1 MQQVPQIQGQI
12 QNQGILQPAVAQVP
26 IQQLQ
31 GQVDLQQQIIHQNQF
46 VNQQANL
53 LGQPQNQ
60 PLMQQPAVNQQGMDQ
75 GVQGVDQN
83 AFHNVVQNVP
93 QNPGLNVVQNVA
105 QNIGQMKGVNVV
117 QSAGQNAGGQN
128 PVQNFVQNVG
138 QNLEQNNLQNVGQ
151 NIEQKA
157 GQGHQVVVNQ
167 QPVVDQFENPVQ
179 LQNQQHQVMQQ
190 QFFQQPVMNQADTR
204 KQQQINTVNNQQVNN
219 AQEGLNQEQVPHL
232 RVDADQQGQN
242 VVQNVQNNV
251 LKDQPQLNVNKQEVN
266 NLHDNPQA
274 GEKLSDNTDMDVM
287 KHRGKREL
295 DGNSKADKIEPIDRD
310 DNVNHDLGEIRG
322 IAGVDNNKEISENK
336 KLIDIEGVGG
346 ENENVKHV
354 NDEGN
359 VKIEIEK
366 GSLNNN
372 GQRDLKMFENEKM
385 DSVREFDAVDEDDYV
400 GEALKALD
408 NKLKYNEGQR
418 LPMLDVQDTGKLRRR

>member
-1 MQQVPQIQGQI
+1 M
-12 QNQGILQPAVAQVP
+12 
-26 IQQLQ
+26 
-31 GQVDLQQQIIHQNQF
+31 
-46 VNQQANL
+46 
-53 LGQPQNQ
+53 
-60 PLMQQPAVNQQGMDQ
+60 
-75 GVQGVDQN
+75 
-83 AFHNVVQNVP
+83 
-93 QNPGLNVVQNVA
+93 
-105 QNIGQMKGVNVV
+105 
-117 QSAGQNAGGQN
+117 
-128 PVQNFVQNVG
+128 
-138 QNLEQNNLQNVGQ
+138 
-151 NIEQKA
+151 
-157 GQGHQVVVNQ
+157 
-167 QPVVDQFENPVQ
+167 
-179 LQNQQHQVMQQ
+179 
-190 QFFQQPVMNQADTR
+190 
-204 KQQQINTVNNQQVNN
+204 
-219 AQEGLNQEQVPHL
+219 
-232 RVDADQQGQN
+232 
-242 VVQNVQNNV
+242 
-251 LKDQPQLNVNKQEVN
+251 NKQEVN

-418 LPMLDVQDTGKLRRR
+418 LPMLDVQDTGKLRRDSYV